1 MREILLGLLAVGIF
15 VGVVVGRQSERVR
28 RAYKDW
34 GTAKTALTKS
44 KGIAMTELRRI
55 ASVGLII
62 VVILLIIFAATFR
75 LNGSSP

>member
-1 MREILLGLLAVGIF
+1 VREILLGLVAVGMA
-15 VGVVVGRQSERVR
+15 VGVAVGRQSERVR

-55 ASVGLII
+55 VAVGLTI
-62 VVILLIIFAATFR
+62 VVILLIIFVATFR
-75 LNGSSP
+75 LTGSSP